1 MTEHEVRQVLEDAC
15 EELDRR
21 SVSKG
26 RRRVFLPAVL
36 GAGLILTAAACYGG
50 PFPPPQPA
58 PKPGSQ
64 AVLSVEQS
72 VEAEGAELEGGDLAA
87 PVERHLR

>member
-1 MTEHEVRQVLEDAC
+1 MTEHEIRQALGDMC

-21 SVSKG
+21 SPARG
-26 RRRVFLPAVL
+26 RRGLFWPAML

-58 PKPGSQ
+58 PKPGSR
-64 AVLSVEQS
+64 AALSVEKS
-72 VEAEGAELEGGDLAA
+72 VEAEGAEPA
-87 PVERHLR
+87 PSAPEARRTR